1 MKFSS
6 IEDILLHKYRGGK
19 SPEKI
24 QRGYIL
30 DRVFYACSALM
41 LICAIVLN
49 LLYASGK
56 FQKAEDDGLL
66 TPWQTP
72 EVTEQ
77 DSFGLKDMSGNVKE
91 VSINRA
97 RINEP
102 SIYGHEMLFSAGSGS
117 LEKSVLTELY
127 LFDADTAE
135 SRKIAE
141 AAVGEIYETHL
152 SKNWLVW
159 LDTDHKGRNVIYK
172 MNRSEIEG
180 EKKASVVQE
189 TENHMPKL
197 ALWGDYLVW
206 MEQVS
211 DSEDKLYFVDLN
223 TDENMALGM
232 FDNTA
237 YAVSAPY
244 IYENTVIWAEK
255 DPSDDSKSAIYSVT
269 FEDLGKVNQ
278 SDEYNPDDETDS
290 GLAEP
295 KVFSTGT
302 YVHKPKCNGD
312 IYVWIDK
319 NNAPDS
325 VLYYAYKNE
334 TPVKFWNNVT
344 QYALGDDF
352 ITFVSNQTV
361 YAYYYKT
368 DVLAQVSQSGR
379 SAILP
384 QCTGNLVVWE
394 DKTDSGDDVFKYNI
408 LGQDNE

>member
-1 MKFSS
+1 
-6 IEDILLHKYRGGK
+6 
-19 SPEKI
+19 
-24 QRGYIL
+24 
-30 DRVFYACSALM
+30 M

-56 FQKAEDDGLL
+56 FQKNETDGLL

-77 DSFGLKDMSGNVKE
+77 DSFGLKDMSGSVKE

-141 AAVGEIYETHL
+141 AVVGEIYETHL
-152 SKNWLVW
+152 SENWLVW

-172 MNRSEIEG
+172 MNRSEITG

-269 FEDLGKVNQ
+269 FEDLGKVSQ
-278 SDEYNPDDETDS
+278 GDEYNPDDETDS

-295 KVFSTGT
+295 AVFRTET

-325 VLYYAYKNE
+325 VLYYAYKNG

-344 QYALGDDF
+344 QYALGEDF

-368 DVLAQVSQSGR
+368 DVLAQVSESGR

-408 LGQDNE
+408 LGQSNE